1 MVDQSLRIEGERIYL
16 RPITEEDT
24 DMVLEWR
31 NSKPVVENFIYRK
44 PITREDHLHWLK
56 TRVNTGEVIQ
66 FIICD
71 KKTGRGVGSS
81 YMQHIDMQNE
91 TAEFGIFMGNT
102 EGLGKGVGTEANAL
116 TVSYAFQ
123 ELGLH
128 KLYSRVLSYNI
139 ASRKMLER
147 VGYSEEG
154 YFKDELVIEGKRTDV
169 VFYGIINSADK

>member
-1 MVDQSLRIEGERIYL
+1 
-16 RPITEEDT
+16 
-24 DMVLEWR
+24 
-31 NSKPVVENFIYRK
+31 
-44 PITREDHLHWLK
+44 
-56 TRVNTGEVIQ
+56 
-66 FIICD
+66 
-71 KKTGRGVGSS
+71 
-81 YMQHIDMQNE
+81 MQHIDMQNE

-116 TVSYAFQ
+116 TVAYAFQ

-128 KLYSRVLSYNI
+128 KLYSRVLSYNV